1 MRLTTQRK
9 KKLQARCSANLKT
22 KKGLLPKEVY
32 VLSVVGFFVAVGYGL
47 IVPALPLFA
56 QTFGVRNTAIG
67 LIVSSFAFT
76 RFASGLVTGRMV
88 DRFGERMV
96 LGFGLFFVAISSFAS
111 GLAQSYPELLIFRAA
126 GGLGSSMFSVSAG
139 ALLMRSVPDFQLGRA
154 QSLYNGGFLIGGMAG
169 PAFGGLLSSIS
180 LRAPFFVYAITL
192 TLSSITA
199 FTFLHEK
206 RLGKSIKND
215 QSKTER
221 VLIKDALKLF
231 PYRAALMY
239 SFLSGFVLIGMRN
252 SILPTFLKNN
262 LHESTT
268 IIGYGFTLTAVVQAI
283 ALIYVGRISDKQG
296 RRFVLFIGS
305 SLVLAAIM
313 AIAVATQTWTFMLAM
328 ILFGIGG
335 GFLGTGHANVVGDLF
350 GGKGGQ
356 IVATWQMA
364 GDGAAI
370 IAPLLLGAIADH
382 VSDQSAFVVT
392 AIIFASALAV
402 TLKLPETRR
411 SKKEETN

>member
-1 MRLTTQRK
+1 VQRTTQRRK
-9 KKLQARCSANLKT
+9 KQLARCSANLKY

-32 VLSVVGFFVAVGYGL
+32 VLSAVGFFVAVGYGL

-67 LIVSSFAFT
+67 FIVSSFAFT
-76 RFASGLVTGRMV
+76 RFGSGLITGRMV

-96 LGFGLFFVAISSFAS
+96 LGFGLSFVAISSLAC
-111 GLAQSYPELLIFRAA
+111 GLAQSYPQLLIFRAA

-139 ALLMRSVPDFQLGRA
+139 ALLMRSVPDNHLGRA
-154 QSLYNGGFLIGGMAG
+154 QSLYNGGFLVGGMAG
-169 PAFGGLLSSIS
+169 PAFGGLLSAIS

-192 TLSSITA
+192 TLSSATA

-215 QSKTER
+215 QDKRER

-231 PYRAALMY
+231 PYRAALVY

-252 SILPTFLKNN
+252 SILPTFLKDS
-262 LHESTT
+262 LHESTAF
-268 IIGYGFTLTAVVQAI
+268 IGYGFTLTAVIQAVS
-283 ALIYVGRISDKQG
+283 LIYVGRISDKQG

-305 SLVLAAIM
+305 TLVLAAIM
-313 AIAVATQTWTFMLAM
+313 AIAVATATWTFMLAM
-328 ILFGIGG
+328 ALFGVGG
-335 GFLGTGHANVVGDLF
+335 AFLGTGHANVVGDLF

-356 IVATWQMA
+356 VVATWQMA

-370 IAPLLLGAIADH
+370 IAPLMLGAIADH
-382 VSDQSAFVVT
+382 VSDPTAFVVT
-392 AIIFASALAV
+392 AIIFSSAIAL
-402 TLKLPETRR
+402 TLRMPETRR
-411 SKKEETN
+411 THVS